1 VKILTEKE
9 KGILADAVKFLEAF
23 SQVPR
28 LDGPDSAQYWLRAA
42 DALTAIGT
50 KWRHHPLVEKVLVGI
65 YEYLEIKQK
74 ELSK

>member
-1 VKILTEKE
+1 MTEKE
-9 KGILADAVKFLEAF
+9 KGILADAGKFLEAF

-28 LDGPDSAQYWLRAA
+28 LDGPDCDQYWQRAA
-42 DALTAIGT
+42 DALTAIGN
-50 KWRHHPLVEKVLVGI
+50 KWRHHPLAEKVLVGI